1 MDTGSTS
8 SSPDPLGYPGDPEY
22 ILSSATKPFLRRQSG
37 LSPLRSRTPR
47 RRQSPTKA
55 DNRSAQS
62 IRFQDIVLPSTP
74 SGAFRGKRM
83 LSPTKTTTLH
93 SENTSPW
100 RIRVTVEAE
109 QDGDENGPGSVRS
122 GKKGRKGGRT
132 TKKVPL
138 KGGNESL
145 EPTPKRRRTS
155 KSNVSQRVATPG
167 RRAKTEIPSS
177 DAGTGE
183 KKKRGRPRKS
193 LPAVEEDV
201 AVEKVS
207 FADSV
212 RKKMREDDPF
222 FDIAVNSVETDDAAV
237 DNILPDILDPSP
249 DSGLQN
255 SVSHDRS
262 SPTPNERSS
271 DRNPASP
278 VGNSDQLL
286 DQPSYS
292 SPTNPPTP
300 RIPTGLSPENT
311 INAGHTPGPNF
322 RLYPTPTSSSLLE
335 EGATENRT
343 QHSAGQ
349 KKQLNGAASHAVP
362 LVDPTEHHR
371 EFDSIL
377 ESEGFSMVSL
387 DTLPSARQRLNSS
400 VQSGLV
406 QGMINSTKNPIKR
419 VMLSASKP
427 NPGDERQTMTAPPN
441 GEDMDASLPQQ
452 LQPASQLLGQTNPSP
467 RFGQTPKAPV
477 SSPHQPPPLQPS
489 TSSGRKRLVRLVRVI
504 RAGIALQGVLN
515 QRRRRNSK
523 LQSPFSS
530 PGHARIDE
538 AEAAKQRLDN
548 LFQGLGVETQREL
561 RAGLRFGEELAKRL
575 QGSERRRSKQAES
588 GNKTPE
594 HQGHP
599 TAKSGNDVLY
609 PNLASSSSK
618 RIRPSP
624 RNDHV
629 HQERSGW
636 TGAQPASTPNQPHTS
651 PQERISSEMAR
662 RQAEWQRE
670 REAISREIQQ
680 ANSSQ
685 VIVID
690 DSQNSTPGG
699 STTDHGQTV
708 EATEAADT
716 YDHDNPVEQL
726 EEEEPEDYE
735 DIWQQE
741 ARDAESQSEPS
752 SSIEI
757 SRDELFKPPRR
768 VIPSPWRRKEDVELS
783 QDEEMLPELY
793 WGSRRDSFPI
803 LPGGKTQTAKFR
815 DENVEFSSLL
825 GTPESATR
833 RFYQQDNVSPEL
845 LSSERD
851 QTVKLPPPKNNVS
864 SPAFAASS
872 RRQIDPSHS
881 DISHRESH
889 VSQDETSVHSPT
901 HSSDHLRDDIEYGH
915 SDTDEESEQ
924 PVGDGYVEN
933 QVSDVQGREIPLSQS
948 SKDRGDD
955 IEHQASDL
963 YTHSEELLDDDDG
976 YPDPPSDSS
985 GSPINMSDAGE
996 VTIQPEQHTMTPRMH
1011 RNNENSAIE
1020 SETTTQP
1027 QQQEPPPSSWFNR
1040 LTDLAPTWLA
1050 TPASRKLDRKRV
1062 EQEQQP
1068 QPDSQHVSPAQ
1079 KLIRSPSSKHTSPVQ
1094 KPVHIPSSK
1103 PASPIERRVHKPA
1116 KATMVDTGTQFSPLP
1131 APKPRVQI
1139 KKRPSQ
1145 RKPLAISGYFTDDHY
1160 VALRRL
1166 YHKAK
1171 QHPGLFP
1178 YTPSPSRNKM
1188 LGEMMAS
1195 ADGIHS
1201 RRITEIQ
1208 IAIVDKFRK
1217 DLADGSRRRGGTGR
1231 VGWSEE
1237 EVLRRLFSII
1247 VGEQIRK
1254 ERRREHELA
1263 NRDG

>member
-37 LSPLRSRTPR
+37 LSPLKSRTPR

-83 LSPTKTTTLH
+83 LSPTKTTTLQ
-93 SENTSPW
+93 SDNTSPW

-109 QDGDENGPGSVRS
+109 QEDGDENGPGSVRS
-122 GKKGRKGGRT
+122 GKKGRKGRRT
-132 TKKVPL
+132 TKVPL

-145 EPTPKRRRTS
+145 EPTPKRRRTG
-155 KSNVSQRVATPG
+155 KSDVSQRVATPG
-167 RRAKTEIPSS
+167 RRAKTEISSS

-193 LPAVEEDV
+193 LPSVEEDV

-249 DSGLQN
+249 DGGPQ
-255 SVSHDRS
+255 VSHNRS
-262 SPTPNERSS
+262 SPTPNERSGA
-271 DRNPASP
+271 RNPASP
-278 VGNSDQLL
+278 VGNYEQLL
-286 DQPSYS
+286 DQRSYSS

-300 RIPTGLSPENT
+300 HIPTGLSPENT

-322 RLYPTPTSSSLLE
+322 RIYPTPTSSSLLE
-335 EGATENRT
+335 EGAPENRT

-349 KKQLNGAASHAVP
+349 KKQLNGAAPHAVP

-387 DTLPSARQRLNSS
+387 DTLPSARQRPNSS
-400 VQSGLV
+400 VQSGPV

-427 NPGDERQTMTAPPN
+427 KPGDERQTMTAPPN
-441 GEDMDASLPQQ
+441 GEDMNASLPQQ

-467 RFGQTPKAPV
+467 RFRQTPKAPV
-477 SSPHQPPPLQPS
+477 SSPQQPPPLQPS
-489 TSSGRKRLVRLVRVI
+489 TSLGRKRLVRLVRVI

-561 RAGLRFGEELAKRL
+561 RAGLRFGEELARRL
-575 QGSERRRSKQAES
+575 QDSERRRSKQAES
-588 GNKTPE
+588 ENKTPE
-594 HQGHP
+594 PQSTP

-609 PNLASSSSK
+609 PNLPSSGGGEM
-618 RIRPSP
+618 PLSP

-629 HQERSGW
+629 HQERSDR

-670 REAISREIQQ
+670 REAISRQIQQ

-690 DSQNSTPGG
+690 DTQNSTPER
-699 STTDHGQTV
+699 STTDHVQTV
-708 EATEAADT
+708 EATDAADA
-716 YDHDNPVEQL
+716 YDHGSPVEQV

-833 RFYQQDNVSPEL
+833 RFYQQDNDSPQV

-851 QTVKLPPPKNNVS
+851 QTVKQSPPKNTVS
-864 SPAFAASS
+864 SPAHAASS
-872 RRQIDPSHS
+872 RRQIGPPHS
-881 DISHRESH
+881 DISRLESH
-889 VSQDETSVHSPT
+889 ISQDEASVHSPM
-901 HSSDHLRDDIEYGH
+901 HSSDHLHDDIEYGH

-924 PVGDGYVEN
+924 SVDDGSVES
-933 QVSDVQGREIPLSQS
+933 QVSDVQGSEIPLSKS
-948 SKDRGDD
+948 SKDRGDG

-963 YTHSEELLDDDDG
+963 HTHSEQLLDDDD

-996 VTIQPEQHTMTPRMH
+996 VNIQPEPHTMTPQMH
-1011 RNNENSAIE
+1011 RNNEISAIE
-1020 SETTTQP
+1020 SQITAQP

-1040 LTDLAPTWLA
+1040 LTDLAPTWLT
-1050 TPASRKLDRKRV
+1050 TPSSRKLDRKPV

-1068 QPDSQHVSPAQ
+1068 QSDSQRVSPAQ
-1079 KLIRSPSSKHTSPVQ
+1079 KPIRSPSSKHTSPIQ

-1103 PASPIERRVHKPA
+1103 PTSPIQRRVHIPA
-1116 KATMVDTGTQFSPLP
+1116 KATMVDTGTQFSPPP

-1171 QHPGLFP
+1171 QHPSLFP

-1201 RRITEIQ
+1201 RRVTEIQ

-1217 DLADGSRRRGGTGR
+1217 DLADGSKRRGGTGK
-1231 VGWSEE
+1231 VEWSEE

-1263 NRDG
+1263 NQDW